1 MSNDLGSANPSRSD
15 SHRAV
20 LLVLLAGSALWTVGA
35 AIGGLAIGNPVWLD
49 AAVALW
55 LSAGMLLGVA
65 TAQAARA
72 AADRG
77 SEAAAER
84 TAATRRRLQERKAGT
99 VIVASLGVVGLLFAS
114 WPLRPPSPLAAAAVG
129 SFGVAGAWLAATA
142 ANYFASVDPVHLPE
156 APGLAR
162 GARVLA
168 WVLAAAAVAVALA
181 WIGWSSGVRFLHL
194 MLLILNAVVC
204 FELSVARIPEC
215 PRFPADLRVFAVLGS
230 RAHPLGSALDA
241 AERQL
246 GIDLR
251 SSWALTVIRRSAEP
265 LLIGLCAVGWLATA
279 LTVVASDEQ
288 GLVERLGVL
297 RAGAPLGP
305 GLHLHWPWPVDRVTL
320 IPVRRVQTLHI
331 GHEGEEEQ
339 GPEDVLWARQH
350 AASEYTLLL
359 GNGRDL
365 IAVDAALQFR
375 ITDPYA
381 WRYHDQNPTEAL
393 RAIAYRSVM
402 KSTVSRTLAEVL
414 SENVAALTAQMRS
427 MVQADAD
434 ALGLGIEVTAFTVGG
449 MHPPVGVATD
459 YQAVVSAELGKTT
472 AAVSAEADRNEIVP
486 KAEAEA
492 SSGEKAARAEG
503 AEALGKAVGEASA
516 FRALEAAYRASPE
529 AYRFRRRLE
538 ALEAQLNGR
547 PFTVLDERIQRDG
560 GELWLMK

>member
-1 MSNDLGSANPSRSD
+1 
-15 SHRAV
+15 
-20 LLVLLAGSALWTVGA
+20 
-35 AIGGLAIGNPVWLD
+35 
-49 AAVALW
+49 
-55 LSAGMLLGVA
+55 
-65 TAQAARA
+65 
-72 AADRG
+72 
-77 SEAAAER
+77 
-84 TAATRRRLQERKAGT
+84 
-99 VIVASLGVVGLLFAS
+99 
-114 WPLRPPSPLAAAAVG
+114 
-129 SFGVAGAWLAATA
+129 
-142 ANYFASVDPVHLPE
+142 
-156 APGLAR
+156 
-162 GARVLA
+162 
-168 WVLAAAAVAVALA
+168 
-181 WIGWSSGVRFLHL
+181 
-194 MLLILNAVVC
+194 
-204 FELSVARIPEC
+204 
-215 PRFPADLRVFAVLGS
+215 
-230 RAHPLGSALDA
+230 
-241 AERQL
+241 
-246 GIDLR
+246 
-251 SSWALTVIRRSAEP
+251 
-265 LLIGLCAVGWLATA
+265 
-279 LTVVASDEQ
+279 
-288 GLVERLGVL
+288 
-297 RAGAPLGP
+297 
-305 GLHLHWPWPVDRVTL
+305 VTL

-492 SSGEKAARAEG
+492 SSGENAARAEG
-503 AEALGKAVGEASA
+503 AEALGKAMGEASA